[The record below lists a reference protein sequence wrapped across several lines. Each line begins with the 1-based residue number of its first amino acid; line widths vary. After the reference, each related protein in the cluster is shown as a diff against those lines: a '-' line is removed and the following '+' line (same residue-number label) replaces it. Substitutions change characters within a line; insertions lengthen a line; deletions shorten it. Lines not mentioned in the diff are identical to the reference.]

1 MGMAPDFATLDL
13 EVRRHVYDELIER
26 SAMPTAAQLA
36 ESMGRTIGEVLDAF
50 KRMKEAHTLVLQE
63 GDEDILMAMPFSAVP
78 TPFLVKIG
86 ERLWWG
92 NCIWDAMGIAAM
104 VRKDA
109 IITTGCGDCNDAMEV
124 RVEGGSVR
132 VTGDDGIV
140 HFSVPAARWWDNIK
154 FT

>member
-1 MGMAPDFATLDL
+1 MGATPDFTTLDL
-13 EVRRHVYDELIER
+13 EVRRHIYDELIER
-26 SAMPTAAQLA
+26 TAMPNATQLA
-36 ESMGRTIGEVLDAF
+36 EVLGRTIGEVRDAF
-50 KRMKEAHTLVLQE
+50 KHMKEAHTLVLQE
-63 GDEDILMAMPFSAVP
+63 GDEEILMAMPFSAVP

-86 ERLWWG
+86 GRSWWG

-109 IITTGCGDCNDAMEV
+109 IITTGCGDCNDAMKV
-124 RVEGGSVR
+124 LIEGGSVR
-132 VTGDDGIV
+132 VTGDEGII